1 MPFLFVDYDQ
11 GAGGEYFCSQLSLS
25 PQCVSLE
32 VERFD
37 TGRSKVR
44 DRFEQEFLK
53 SVPRPAHVPP
63 NPDLYELVPMHRRG
77 ELAQSMYSDMYSI
90 RISNPDS
97 KSRYWQ
103 YLQHNRLKKVLL
115 VPQPEGKYFLGELDM
130 LIRKTNNKDFV
141 RHVHKDMDN
150 LTLQMLADNIEPTSE
165 NREQY
170 LNTIMIQDPEP
181 MFDYDLIIPY
191 ERLFTDIDWVQHQIK
206 TVFDIDIVTP
216 WLTNFQR
223 EYETYHQ
230 PA

>member
-25 PQCVSLE
+25 PQCVPLE

-44 DRFEQEFLK
+44 DRFGQEFLK
-53 SVPRPAHVPP
+53 SVPRPAHVEP

-77 ELAQSMYSDMYSI
+77 ELARSMYADMFSI

-97 KSRYWQ
+97 ESSYWQ

-115 VPQPEGKYFLGELDM
+115 VSQPDGKYFLGELDM
-130 LIRKTNNKDFV
+130 LIRKTNNRDFV

-150 LTLQMLADNIEPTSE
+150 LTLQMLANNIEPTPE
-165 NREQY
+165 NRKQY

-191 ERLFTDIDWVQHQIK
+191 ERLFTDIRWVQHQIK
-206 TVFDIDIVTP
+206 TVFGIDIDTP